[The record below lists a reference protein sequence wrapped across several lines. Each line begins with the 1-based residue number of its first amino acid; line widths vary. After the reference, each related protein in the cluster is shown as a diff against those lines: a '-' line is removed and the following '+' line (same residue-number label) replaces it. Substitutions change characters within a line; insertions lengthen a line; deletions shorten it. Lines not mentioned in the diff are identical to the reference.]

1 MVKWKREEICW
12 KDFKEF
18 VELLGGRDNQALGMN
33 LDSVG
38 ETQNY
43 ATEMSAVMATAKLRD
58 RFAYLMNPCPS
69 VLDIK
74 VSGRMRIWTSS

>member
-1 MVKWKREEICW
+1 M
-12 KDFKEF
+12 
-18 VELLGGRDNQALGMN
+18 LGGWENQALGMN

-43 ATEMSAVMATAKLRD
+43 ATEMCAVMATAKLRD

-69 VLDIK
+69 IKGHDIK
-74 VSGRMRIWTSS
+74 APRYKGVRENENLDF